1 MNNHAAWWLR
11 WKKLKYIIKKI
22 IYNTY
27 QKIILISKFNLS
39 NKVLTIILY

>member
-1 MNNHAAWWLR
+1 MIKV
-11 WKKLKYIIKKI
+11 KKVKIHNKKI

-39 NKVLTIILY
+39 NKVLIIILY